1 MTTLIQ
7 DSNATEVHRPGPRG
21 GGTDV
26 RSEILWAARELF
38 AEQGF
43 RGTTIRAVAARA
55 GVDVALVPYYFG
67 NKDALFGAAL
77 DTAGDVSARLDELFV
92 GDPAGLGERLVLG
105 IDAMLSDEQSGAA
118 MLALMR
124 SAVAEGP
131 GRQEAMNFA
140 SAVIVATYR
149 RHIEM
154 PDATLRASL
163 AASQMIGFALARHVF
178 IIEPLASMSSA
189 DAAANVGP
197 TLQRYLLGPLPEA
210 CGSDRKL
217 QS

>member
-1 MTTLIQ
+1 VTTLTQ
-7 DSNATEVHRPGPRG
+7 VAETHRPGPRG

-26 RSEILWAARELF
+26 RAEILWAARELF

-67 NKDALFGAAL
+67 NKDALFEAAL

-92 GDPAGLGERLVLG
+92 GDPASLGQRLVLG
-105 IDAMLSDEQSGAA
+105 IDAMLSDEGSGSA

-131 GRQEAMNFA
+131 GRQAALIFA
-140 SAVIVATYR
+140 NAVILATYR
-149 RHIEM
+149 RHIET
-154 PDATLRASL
+154 PDAALRASL
-163 AASQMIGFALARHVF
+163 AASQIIGFALARYVLN
-178 IIEPLASMSSA
+178 IEPLASMSST

-197 TLQRYLLGPLPEA
+197 TLQRYLLDPLPEA
-210 CGSDRKL
+210 CESARKL
-217 QS
+217 EA